1 MAVPKK
7 RTSKPRKRMRRSHHF
22 LVHKAATMDCDT
34 CGEVKLRHHVCPSC
48 GSYRGQQVTRPRD

>member
-22 LVHKAATMDCDT
+22 LVHTAATIDCVT
-34 CGEVKLRHHVCPSC
+34 CGEVKLLHHVCSSC
-48 GSYRGQQVTRPRD
+48 GTYRGQQVARPRD